1 MHPLPV
7 EAPEE
12 VDPVRQD
19 DRLREANLG
28 SAERLADAIG
38 FTDHIWVDQG
48 YREAA
53 RMTKGEECMMQI
65 REAGHN
71 GTAVPAT
78 TDHQDANGALQQLGI
93 RSVFHRCAASSFLR
107 YSCNGSVSISADR
120 GRVFLPARLIQ
131 RAAVP
136 PLRLISRPAP
146 PGWVNSLWKKACCQA
161 ATEPTVSDFG
171 VRMVPAQ
178 TAPLLSMFQ

>member
-120 GRVFLPARLIQ
+120 GKVFLPASDYLVASASPNRLWLRSLAPRICSYIVDL
-131 RAAVP
+131 RAVP
-136 PLRLISRPAP
+136 KPSS
-146 PGWVNSLWKKACCQA
+146 V
-161 ATEPTVSDFG
+161 
-171 VRMVPAQ
+171 
-178 TAPLLSMFQ
+178 